1 MVAGVVSAA
10 PDQALVLVVAH
21 VALMSIFLSAPI
33 DRLLGC
39 CFLLCFVFHE
49 PNRLF
54 WFGYCARPPR
64 TY

>member
-33 DRLLGC
+33 DRDRKS
-39 CFLLCFVFHE
+39 VV
-49 PNRLF
+49 
-54 WFGYCARPPR
+54 
-64 TY
+64 